1 MFSPLEGRSV
11 VVTGATRG
19 IGKGIARVFA
29 RAGTRV
35 LVVGRDEQAA
45 RQTVDELSVRRHG
58 LLRARRRR
66 ARARTASGW
75 RRWRTER
82 HGGIDV
88 LCANAGIFPGHGA
101 WPR

>member
-1 MFSPLEGRSV
+1 MFTPLEGRSV

-45 RQTVDELSVRRHG
+45 RHTVTELAAEG
-58 LLRARRRR
+58 GDALLRAGRRRTPGGLR
-66 ARARTASGW
+66 AGRSD
-75 RRWRTER
+75 
-82 HGGIDV
+82 GG
-88 LCANAGIFPGHGA
+88 
-101 WPR
+101 